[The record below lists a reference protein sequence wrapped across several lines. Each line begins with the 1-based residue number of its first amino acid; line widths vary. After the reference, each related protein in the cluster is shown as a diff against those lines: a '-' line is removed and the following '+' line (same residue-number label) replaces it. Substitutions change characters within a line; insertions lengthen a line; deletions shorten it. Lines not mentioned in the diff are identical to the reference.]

1 MPKYKEFNEM
11 DPTPREAM
19 CIRSDNEVYE
29 GGGDPDHKL
38 MEGAIYFVESVH
50 VFKWHTI
57 LHIRGVGD
65 FNSVLFAE
73 LE

>member
-1 MPKYKEFNEM
+1 MPKYKEFNES
-11 DPTPREAM
+11 DLTPREAM
-19 CIRSDNEVYE
+19 CIRSDNEAYG

-38 MEGAIYFVESVH
+38 MEGAIYFVDSVH
-50 VFKWHTI
+50 VFKWHTT